1 MNAID
6 IKDIKGLSG
15 TYSVKF
21 GKEKKYIKIDDDNIT
36 LFGRIKSYAHGS
48 WCHYKIQEIFI
59 SKQKTGFEKESSLFA
74 QSVGNVGQKYT
85 VMRIEKNLNVEAV

>member
-21 GKEKKYIKIDDDNIT
+21 GKEKKYIKIDDDNNI
-36 LFGRIKSYAHGS
+36 
-48 WCHYKIQEIFI
+48 I
-59 SKQKTGFEKESSLFA
+59 SFLW
-74 QSVGNVGQKYT
+74 YT
-85 VMRIEKNLNVEAV
+85 I

>member
-21 GKEKKYIKIDDDNIT
+21 GKEKKYIKIDWVN
-36 LFGRIKSYAHGS
+36 
-48 WCHYKIQEIFI
+48 FI
-59 SKQKTGFEKESSLFA
+59 VWGVL
-74 QSVGNVGQKYT
+74 
-85 VMRIEKNLNVEAV
+85 M